1 MINLAGSGPVATPAS
16 PATKRLRPEFRD
28 SLRALQCE
36 ILFQNLRNSQALWQP
51 PIRPA
56 LEDWWRKASSM
67 SGSIRVR
74 SELEAT
80 LCYVRPGLIKK
91 KKKKSL
97 RVQKS
102 DLSFNSST
110 GSSGNL
116 ASMSSRPAEGT
127 QRNPAY
133 HLRQGDCLKSQA
145 RLGYMG
151 TSLKNNREKKQWQL
165 SR

>member
-36 ILFQNLRNSQALWQP
+36 ILSQNLRNSQALWQP

-56 LEDWWRKASSM
+56 LEDWWRKASST

-91 KKKKSL
+91 K
-97 RVQKS
+97 
-102 DLSFNSST
+102 
-110 GSSGNL
+110 
-116 ASMSSRPAEGT
+116 
-127 QRNPAY
+127 
-133 HLRQGDCLKSQA
+133 
-145 RLGYMG
+145 
-151 TSLKNNREKKQWQL
+151 EKKRKKL
-165 SR
+165 AGSEIRSEL